1 MQRMND
7 VQLYTQM
14 YHICKNSGFWGSLTV
29 ANFKLSKNE
38 SGCHVQVQPQ
48 ARVECGSRSLSR
60 RLLTPPG
67 GVRNLWAE
75 VAGVWVVCQ
84 R

>member
-14 YHICKNSGFWGSLTV
+14 YHICKNSGFGDHSPWQP
-29 ANFKLSKNE
+29 FKLSKNE

-60 RLLTPPG
+60 RLLTPG